1 MKIQNCP
8 ATVTGVFVWQ
18 VFHKEVQKQGT
29 KPECRLFFW
38 SLYGSARYGSD
49 FPGVFRMEILI
60 YLAFLYTIFHLFI
73 KTISGKMSNL

>member
-1 MKIQNCP
+1 MASLSQRDAKTRNE
-8 ATVTGVFVWQ
+8 AGVPLIFLESVWICK
-18 VFHKEVQKQGT
+18 VWIG
-29 KPECRLFFW
+29 
-38 SLYGSARYGSD
+38 